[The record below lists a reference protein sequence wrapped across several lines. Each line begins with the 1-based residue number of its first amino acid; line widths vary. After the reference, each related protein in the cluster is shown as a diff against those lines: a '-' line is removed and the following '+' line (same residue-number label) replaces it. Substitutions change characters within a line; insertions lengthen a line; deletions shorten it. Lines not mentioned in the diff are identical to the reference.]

1 MSNIRRSILLPV
13 NTVFISEEKEMLL
26 THLQILKNDRI
37 KSYEIRLFNAEL
49 QISKSVFQNMTI
61 NVMSED
67 DNTLSLI
74 IAEQG
79 NSNKLE
85 IQFKSVKD
93 VLRVK
98 KYVDTLLV

>member
-1 MSNIRRSILLPV
+1 MPV
-13 NTVFISEEKEMLL
+13 NTVLISEEKEMLL

-67 DNTLSLI
+67 DNTLSLV
-74 IAEQG
+74 IADQG